1 MYKARLGLAPA
12 GWLEGPGALRWRP
25 GAHLGTTRTRTRT
38 RGPAWLAVAQ
48 SDRAGVLSFTSR
60 ARVRGLPR
68 TVHHFGA
75 GLVAKGSDTWSF
87 QAGYA
92 GMEVDGETIHAAVAG
107 LEVRF

>member
-25 GAHLGTTRTRTRT
+25 GAHLGTTRTRT

-75 GLVAKGSDTWSF
+75 GLVTKGSDTWSF

-92 GMEVDGETIHAAVAG
+92 GMEVDGETVHAAVAG